1 MLKGEMTTDDHE
13 LPEYWIDKVQSPFT
27 SDVTSFWKDD
37 IEPEKKLKLEDVKT
51 IVSDRY
57 GKRSKHISDENFLKL
72 VTEENYRIRKRVFA
86 EASPLVTS
94 IFCSLAEISGIS
106 KSNGGTFL
114 FRHIPNGFI
123 HNWDLKNL
131 VNFFFVIRAAWDD
144 NPNWILVAEKKIM
157 GQLCYVY
164 SDGFTSTLKNM
175 GFIARIIAIARTR
188 RLRELNN
195 LLANKT
201 GYRITVKN
209 LTDTKERRKPCLLQ
223 PEVMLQRDTTK
234 NSIISDDHN
243 KEEILKACEEYN
255 GEINVQEY
263 QHSFLRND
271 AFLIAR
277 DKFSITNQDYSNVI
291 NTKELKEDENE
302 KQKEEGK
309 EDSDSSVD
317 VEELF
322 RVFNVEEK
330 R

>member
-1 MLKGEMTTDDHE
+1 MNVHYKDNYSFDTCFQQRWVSTTSNGTHLILSVTYLFYLLLMLKGEMTTDDHE
-13 LPEYWIDKVQSPFT
+13 VAEYWIDKVQSTFT
-27 SDVTSFWKDD
+27 SDVTSFRKND
-37 IEPEKKLKLEDVKT
+37 IEPEKRLKLEDVKT

-72 VTEENYRIRKRVFA
+72 VTEENYRIQKRVFA

-106 KSNGGTFL
+106 KSDGGTFR
-114 FRHIPNGFI
+114 FRHIPHSFI
-123 HNWDLKNL
+123 HNWDLRNL
-131 VNFFFVIRAAWDD
+131 VKFFFVIRAAWDD

-175 GFIARIIAIARTR
+175 GFIARIIAITRTR

-209 LTDTKERRKPCLLQ
+209 LTDKKGRRKPCLLQ

-234 NSIISDDHN
+234 NSKISEEHN
-243 KEEILKACEEYN
+243 KEDIMNACKEYH
-255 GEINVQEY
+255 GEVNLQEY

-271 AFLIAR
+271 DF
-277 DKFSITNQDYSNVI
+277 
-291 NTKELKEDENE
+291 
-302 KQKEEGK
+302 
-309 EDSDSSVD
+309 
-317 VEELF
+317 
-322 RVFNVEEK
+322 
-330 R
+330 